1 MSEKLLGS
9 EDIGSKCFRT
19 SICNVLT
26 ELQALCA
33 DLASIRQTP
42 PPPPFDEESWLPFGN
57 SSQKWGVQMDGDRG
71 RFWVFGASEL

>member
-1 MSEKLLGS
+1 MIIHVSEKLLGS

-42 PPPPFDEESWLPFGN
+42 PPPPFDEES
-57 SSQKWGVQMDGDRG
+57 
-71 RFWVFGASEL
+71 